1 MKKYIIFLILLLIS
15 VVGSIH
21 AQQLNFQGVARNN
34 SGTVLANQAIKVRL
48 SVRDAIPTG
57 TVQYSETRSVTTSA
71 FGSFTIAMGSPGATN
86 ITGSIATVTW
96 ASGAKFL
103 QVEVD
108 PVNGNIFT
116 DMGTTEMVTVP
127 TALYATAAG
136 SASPN
141 GNAGGHLTGTYPN
154 PTIADNTISTNKIQ
168 NGAVTSAKIAA
179 GVIPT
184 SLPPNGVASGDLSGS
199 YPSPV
204 VSKLQGNAVSSTVPL
219 NGHVL
224 TWNGTSWAPA
234 AAAAVTSPWTINS
247 ADISNSNTGNVGI
260 GISNP
265 TFKLH
270 VGNNNNA
277 LRIEGPLAPA
287 SGGNAISIGGYGHVA
302 VDQPG
307 AIGGR
312 FIILENGNIGI
323 GDNGPTEKLTI
334 SGKIKMVDGTQ
345 GVNKV
350 LTSDANGVASWQLP
364 SAQTNFWTASGN
376 NIYNNNTGFVGIGT
390 NAPTAPLSFASLLG
404 KKIVLYGDGNA
415 VHYGMGIQSALLQLY
430 TDASNSNIAFG
441 YGSSN
446 SFTERVRIINN
457 GTEGMIVNGRLHL
470 KNGSLPVNPSQTGGV
485 WLYKADNTALLS
497 FMGTQ
502 NNQNVGFFGG
512 SVNGGW
518 GFVYDAINSRVGIGI
533 STPNAPLGFA
543 PALGK
548 KITLYPGTTGDV
560 GFGVAGNRLQI
571 YSDNPNAD
579 VAIGY
584 DAAGTFNERFAFKPN
599 GAMAVNGNTGA
610 AGQVLMSNGN
620 AAATWANISQV
631 LPVYY
636 REGETATYTN
646 NNFTAPFP
654 ATTNIDLVI
663 TQPTKV
669 LVFSDVFIYNNCSVG
684 QCFPVWDFEILVDNV
699 QVHVSPVHPITSAT
713 RFSDERA
720 LGPILLN
727 LTPGNHTI
735 SFRGFVSV
743 VGSVG
748 GSTFMRMK
756 STAMVIQ

>member
-1 MKKYIIFLILLLIS
+1 MKKYIFFLILLLIS

-108 PVNGNIFT
+108 PANGNIFT

-141 GNAGGHLTGTYPN
+141 GNAGGHLTGTFPN
-154 PTIADNTISTNKIQ
+154 PSIADNTISTNKIQ

-179 GVIPT
+179 GVIPI

-234 AAAAVTSPWTINS
+234 AAAAVTSPWTIS
-247 ADISNSNTGNVGI
+247 GSHISNSNTGNVGI
-260 GISNP
+260 GITNP
-265 TFKLH
+265 AFKLH
-270 VGNNNNA
+270 VGNSNDGF
-277 LRIEGPLAPA
+277 RIEGPVSQS
-287 SGGNAISIGGYGHVA
+287 SGGYSLSIGGFGSVG

-307 AIGGR
+307 VPGGR
-312 FIILENGNIGI
+312 FTILENGYIGI
-323 GDNGPTEKLTI
+323 GDNNPTEKLTI
-334 SGKIKMVDGTQ
+334 TGKIKVADGTQ

-350 LTSDANGVASWQLP
+350 LTSDANGVASWQTP
-364 SAQTNFWTASGN
+364 SAQSNYWTASGT
-376 NIYNNNTGFVGIGT
+376 NIYNINTGFVGIGT
-390 NAPTAPLSFASLLG
+390 NAPTAPLSFASVTG

-415 VHYGMGIQSALLQLY
+415 AHYGLGIQSALLQLY

-446 SFTERVRIINN
+446 SFTERVRIINS

-470 KNGSLPVNPSQTGGV
+470 KNGSNPVNASQTGGV
-485 WLYKADNTALLS
+485 WLYKADNSALLS

-518 GFVYDAINSRVGIGI
+518 GFVYDAINSRVGIGT
-533 STPNAPLGFA
+533 SAPNAPLGFA

-584 DAAGTFNERFAFKPN
+584 DAGGTFNERFAFKPN

-636 REGETATYTN
+636 REGETATFTTN
-646 NNFTAPFP
+646 NNSAPFP
-654 ATTNIDLVI
+654 ATSNIDLVI
-663 TQPTKV
+663 TEPTKV
-669 LVFSDVFIYNNCSVG
+669 LVFSDIFIYNNCNVG

-699 QVHVSPVHPITSAT
+699 QAHVSPLHPVTSAT

-743 VGSVG
+743 VGAIG
-748 GSTFMRMK
+748 GSTSMRMK
-756 STAMVIQ
+756 STAMVIK